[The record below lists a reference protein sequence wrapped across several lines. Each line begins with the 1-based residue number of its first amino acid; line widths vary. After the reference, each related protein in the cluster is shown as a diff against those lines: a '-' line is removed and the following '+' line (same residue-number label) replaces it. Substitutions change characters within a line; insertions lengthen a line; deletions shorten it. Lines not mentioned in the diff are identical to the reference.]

1 MESKKVTKRL
11 KAMNRKK
18 AIRITLDTFTIADK
32 FVDLANEKKI
42 GGKIKIDQ
50 VLDLAVR
57 LLNDSHVSQL
67 QSSSLKNSDRQELM
81 RQKYIKLYGQISKE
95 DYIGFTMSDA
105 YPEFL
110 KNTSNVIELEKVV

>member
-1 MESKKVTKRL
+1 MESKKVTKRP
-11 KAMNRKK
+11 KAMNKKK
-18 AIRITLDTFTIADK
+18 AIRINMDTFTIADK

-57 LLNDSHVSQL
+57 LLNESHVSQL

-95 DYIGFTMSDA
+95 DYIGFTMTDA
-105 YPEFL
+105 YSEFL
-110 KNTSNVIELEKVV
+110 KNTSNVIELEKAV

>member
-1 MESKKVTKRL
+1 MESKKVTKRP
-11 KAMNRKK
+11 KAMNKKK
-18 AIRITLDTFTIADK
+18 AIRINMDTFTIADK

-57 LLNDSHVSQL
+57 LLNESHVSQL

-95 DYIGFTMSDA
+95 DYIGFTMTDA
-105 YPEFL
+105 YSEFL
-110 KNTSNVIELEKVV
+110 KNTSNLIELEKAV